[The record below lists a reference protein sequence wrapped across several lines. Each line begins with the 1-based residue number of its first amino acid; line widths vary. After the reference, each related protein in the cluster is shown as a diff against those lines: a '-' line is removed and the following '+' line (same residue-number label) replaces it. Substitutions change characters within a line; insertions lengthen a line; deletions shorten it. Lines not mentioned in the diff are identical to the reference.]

1 MKYVLNC
8 TPALINYKLVQLEI
22 FLFF

>member
-8 TPALINYKLVQLEI
+8 TPALINYKLVQLKI